1 MNIKSIAN
9 FRNILSLLAFF
20 TCINQGLGQVSDSLA
35 FRKTKWTKEKLLN
48 GVTWMSH
55 HFQDSSIF
63 NSYQN
68 IHVLKV
74 DSKKKN
80 YQFAIVSAGDSLQ
93 LTSKL
98 AKDHNA
104 VGAINGS
111 FFNVKSG
118 GSVNLIK
125 IDGELIDTS
134 YTSKPG
140 AYGFNQEGVV
150 AFNKKDISIL
160 ARDYTLG
167 NAWENTIQQT
177 NIMESGPVL
186 LSSGQYISLPKAA
199 FNDNRHPRTGVC
211 IDSRYTYFI
220 TVDGRSNQ
228 SYGMNLYEFGKVMKW
243 IGCKEG
249 INLDG
254 GGSTTMYVKDKG
266 VVNMPSDN
274 KLFDHEGE
282 RKVNNILI
290 INKK

>member
-1 MNIKSIAN
+1 MTNLIK
-9 FRNILSLLAFF
+9 LLTLLALLA
-20 TCINQGLGQVSDSLA
+20 NLSQGFGQVSDSLA
-35 FRKTKWTKEKLLN
+35 FKKTKWTEEKLIK
-48 GVTWMSH
+48 GVTWMNH
-55 HFQDSSIF
+55 HFKDSSIF

-68 IHVLKV
+68 IHVIKV
-74 DSKKKN
+74 DSKKKKN
-80 YQFAIVSAGDSLQ
+80 YKFAIVSAGDTLR

-98 AKDHNA
+98 AQDHNA
-104 VGAINGS
+104 IAAINGS

-150 AFNKKDISIL
+150 SFNDKEISIL
-160 ARDYTLG
+160 ARDYTMG
-167 NAWENTIQQT
+167 NAWENTIQQS

-186 LSSGQYISLPKAA
+186 LKNGQYMSLPKAA

-211 IDSRYTYFI
+211 IDGRYTYFI

-243 IGCKEG
+243 LDCKEG

-254 GGSTTMYVKDKG
+254 GGSTTMYVKDNG
-266 VVNMPSDN
+266 VANMPCDN

-290 INKK
+290 ITKK